1 MLLRHSFSICV
12 TALTVLAFSNSARA
26 DALDINLSS
35 DVAQFQYIAPMGNVG
50 QGKSEG
56 HAGFLYNDKDNLL
69 VDAGVLVSNE
79 GDSPAL
85 ASIGIGIK
93 GVAAKIEKNDSAA
106 LALGGQIRITPADDR
121 KFAIVARVYFAP
133 DIVTFGDAEKY
144 YEAIVRAEYNIMQNA
159 SAYVGY
165 RKITFDVDLP
175 SPAQGTE
182 ELDLD
187 EGIHVGVRIAF

>member
-1 MLLRHSFSICV
+1 MLLSHIFSIYV
-12 TALTVLAFSNSARA
+12 TALTILAFSNSARA
-26 DALDINLSS
+26 DALDINLSN
-35 DVAQFQYIAPMGNVG
+35 DVAQFQYIAPMGDVG

-69 VDAGVLVSNE
+69 VDAGVLVSND
-79 GDSPAL
+79 GDSAAL

-121 KFAIVARVYFAP
+121 KFAIVARLYFAP

-165 RKITFDVDLP
+165 RKISFDVVLP
-175 SPAQGTE
+175 PPFPVTE
-182 ELDLD
+182 VDLD

>member
-1 MLLRHSFSICV
+1 MLLRHIFSISV
-12 TALTVLAFSNSARA
+12 TALTILAFSNSARA
-26 DALDINLSS
+26 DALDINLSN
-35 DVAQFQYIAPMGNVG
+35 DVAQFQYIAPMGDVG

-56 HAGFLYNDKDNLL
+56 HAGFLYNNKDNLL

-79 GDSPAL
+79 GDSPAF

-144 YEAIVRAEYNIMQNA
+144 IETVVRAEYNIMQNA

-165 RKITFDVDLP
+165 RKVTFDVVLP
-175 SPAQGTE
+175 PPFPVTE
-182 ELDLD
+182 VDLD

>member
-1 MLLRHSFSICV
+1 MLLRHIFAIFITASTVAVFSMP
-12 TALTVLAFSNSARA
+12 ALA
-26 DALDINLSS
+26 DAFDINLSN

-79 GDSPAL
+79 GDSSAL

-106 LALGGQIRITPADDR
+106 LALGAQIRITPADDR
-121 KFAIVARVYFAP
+121 KFAIVARAYYAP
-133 DIVTFGDAEKY
+133 NIVTFGDAEKY
-144 YEAIVRAEYNIMQNA
+144 FEAIVRAEYNIMQNA

-165 RKITFDVDLP
+165 RKISFDVVLP
-175 SPAQGTE
+175 PPFPVTE
-182 ELDLD
+182 VDLD

>member
-1 MLLRHSFSICV
+1 MLLRDIFSICV

-26 DALDINLSS
+26 DALDINLSN
-35 DVAQFQYIAPMGNVG
+35 DVAQFQYIAPMGDVG

-56 HAGFLYNDKDNLL
+56 HAGFLYNDKDNVLL
-69 VDAGVLVSNE
+69 DAGVLVSND
-79 GDSPAL
+79 GDSAAL

-121 KFAIVARVYFAP
+121 KFAVVARLYFAP
-133 DIVTFGDAEKY
+133 DIVTFGDAKKY
-144 YEAIVRAEYNIMQNA
+144 FEAIVRAEYNIMQNA

-175 SPAQGTE
+175 PPAQVT

>member
-1 MLLRHSFSICV
+1 MLLSHIFSIYV
-12 TALTVLAFSNSARA
+12 TALTILAFSNSAQA
-26 DALDINLSS
+26 DALDINLSN
-35 DVAQFQYIAPMGNVG
+35 DVAQFQYIAPMGDVG

-69 VDAGVLVSNE
+69 VDAGVLVSND
-79 GDSPAL
+79 GDSAAL

-121 KFAIVARVYFAP
+121 KFAIVARLYFAP

-165 RKITFDVDLP
+165 RKISFDVVRP
-175 SPAQGTE
+175 PPASVTE
-182 ELDLD
+182 EDLD